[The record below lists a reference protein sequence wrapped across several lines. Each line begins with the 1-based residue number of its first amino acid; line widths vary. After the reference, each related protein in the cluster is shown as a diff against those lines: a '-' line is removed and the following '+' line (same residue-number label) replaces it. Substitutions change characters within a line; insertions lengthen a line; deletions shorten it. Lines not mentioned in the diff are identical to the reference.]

1 MLPVSE
7 RLQELSPS
15 LSKGRGDGC
24 KHRLSAPTQGREIG
38 SGRLGSL
45 TDSRVTSSHRQQEKP
60 ERSRPATTCTFLTGR
75 ITLAAAR
82 LPNTFFFFVIKIERG
97 FFSPEASALL
107 EESIRG
113 SAAGQSSLCNH
124 AAAPFK
130 PGLSTGPL
138 SPELQ
143 LGMSHSHLI
152 SWALRALPSPGRPH
166 AGKRPI
172 FGRAKAASP

>member
-15 LSKGRGDGC
+15 ALSKGRGDGC

-60 ERSRPATTCTFLTGR
+60 ERSRPGTTCTFLTGR

-82 LPNTFFFFVIKIERG
+82 LPNTFFFVIKIERG
-97 FFSPEASALL
+97 FFLQKHQLCWKSQSGVALQAIAASA
-107 EESIRG
+107 IM
-113 SAAGQSSLCNH
+113 
-124 AAAPFK
+124 
-130 PGLSTGPL
+130 
-138 SPELQ
+138 Q
-143 LGMSHSHLI
+143 L
-152 SWALRALPSPGRPH
+152 LPSNLGLAQVP
-166 AGKRPI
+166 
-172 FGRAKAASP
+172 SPQSCSLG

>member
-1 MLPVSE
+1 MLPMSE

-15 LSKGRGDGC
+15 ALSKGRGDGC
-24 KHRLSAPTQGREIG
+24 KHRLSAPTQRREIG

-97 FFSPEASALL
+97 FFLQKHQLCWKSQSRVALQARAASA
-107 EESIRG
+107 IM
-113 SAAGQSSLCNH
+113 
-124 AAAPFK
+124 
-130 PGLSTGPL
+130 
-138 SPELQ
+138 Q
-143 LGMSHSHLI
+143 L
-152 SWALRALPSPGRPH
+152 LPSNLGLAQVP
-166 AGKRPI
+166 
-172 FGRAKAASP
+172 SPQSCSLG